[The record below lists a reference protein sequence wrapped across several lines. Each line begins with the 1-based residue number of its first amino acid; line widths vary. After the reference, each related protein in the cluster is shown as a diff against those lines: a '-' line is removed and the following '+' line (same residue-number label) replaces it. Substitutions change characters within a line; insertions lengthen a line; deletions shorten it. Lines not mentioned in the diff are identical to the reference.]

1 MTAGSLRRTQDG
13 VPEGLTVDPI
23 VAQIAAADSRHRL
36 RFRTAFAITWIVLI
50 GGFTLWLVSIDRFD
64 FPFIAEQ
71 GLYILGG
78 APLTIFISVASII
91 GAIALALFGALGRI
105 SKRAPIYGVATL
117 YVSAVRGTPLIFQI
131 LFVYLALPQ
140 LFPEAAKIPGIVLG
154 IFALAFNYGAYLTE
168 IFRAGI
174 EAVPPG
180 QREAALA
187 LGMRQRRIMSRIVL
201 PQAIRIVTP
210 AIGNEFIAMIKD
222 SALVSFIGVQEL
234 LWRSKT
240 IGTANFRSLETL
252 LLAAGVYW
260 ILTIIFSFFQERL
273 EHRMARGDR

>member
-1 MTAGSLRRTQDG
+1 MTADSLGQGRTA
-13 VPEGLTVDPI
+13 VPSAPPEDPI
-23 VAQIAAADSRHRL
+23 VGRIAAARAHRRL

-64 FPFIAEQ
+64 FPFISEQ
-71 GLYILGG
+71 ALYILGG
-78 APLTIFISVASII
+78 APLTIFISVTSIAVAIVFALI
-91 GAIALALFGALGRI
+91 GAFGRI
-105 SKRAPIYGVATL
+105 SKNAVVYAVATL
-117 YVSAVRGTPLIFQI
+117 YISAVRGTPLIFQI

-140 LFPEAAKIPGIVLG
+140 LWPEAAKIPGIVLG

-174 EAVPPG
+174 EAVPHG

-187 LGMRQRRIMSRIVL
+187 LGMRQRRIMRRVVL

-252 LLAAGVYW
+252 MLAAGVYW
-260 ILTIIFSFFQERL
+260 ILTIIFSFAQENL

>member
-1 MTAGSLRRTQDG
+1 MTVDSLRRPQGG
-13 VPEGLTVDPI
+13 VPDGIDGRPHRR
-23 VAQIAAADSRHRL
+23 ADGAAATARHRL

-78 APLTIFISVASII
+78 APLTIFISVTSIAVAIVFALI
-91 GAIALALFGALGRI
+91 GAFGRI
-105 SKRAPIYGVATL
+105 SKRAPVYAVATL

-174 EAVPPG
+174 EAVPVGSAKRPWRWACAG
-180 QREAALA
+180 AA
-187 LGMRQRRIMSRIVL
+187 S
-201 PQAIRIVTP
+201 
-210 AIGNEFIAMIKD
+210 
-222 SALVSFIGVQEL
+222 
-234 LWRSKT
+234 
-240 IGTANFRSLETL
+240 
-252 LLAAGVYW
+252 
-260 ILTIIFSFFQERL
+260 
-273 EHRMARGDR
+273 